1 MKPTKAVFVLK
12 LILLYTSRL
21 HISLAI
27 FGGEGCILLSIYR
40 ARFSSPDV
48 IYGLMDIFGTWTT
61 TNPLKSY

>member
-21 HISLAI
+21 HLSLAI
-27 FGGEGCILLSIYR
+27 LGGEGSILLSIYR

-48 IYGLMDIFGTWTT
+48 IYGLMDIFGT
-61 TNPLKSY
+61 